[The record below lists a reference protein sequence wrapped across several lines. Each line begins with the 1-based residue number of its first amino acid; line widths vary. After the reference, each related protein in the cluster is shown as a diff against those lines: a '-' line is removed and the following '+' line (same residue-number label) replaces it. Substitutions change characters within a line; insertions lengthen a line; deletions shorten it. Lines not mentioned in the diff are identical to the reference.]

1 MHGLFVEGGNPMS
14 PAQSLEQR
22 APGASIELRPYQR
35 DALTAIEAAALRGVR
50 RQVVSLPTGAGK
62 TVIFTHLLVE
72 RQTRTLILV
81 HRDELIHQTL
91 EKLAMV
97 AQGTALDIGVIK
109 AARDEYAGQIVV
121 GSVQTLQR
129 AARLQRLAQTFGL
142 VVIDECHHAR
152 PNNSYGRILA
162 HVGADQD
169 DGPLTVG
176 YTATPFRPNND
187 PIITVA
193 GKPGCFDEVV
203 YTLPLL
209 GLVAQ
214 GYLSP
219 IVAKGL
225 LLEGLDLDAVRTR
238 HGDYVEQDLAAAL
251 MAADAPEHLVRGY
264 EALALGRRAL
274 IFCPTVAMTY
284 AVEQAFRRAGL
295 AAASVVG
302 DTPTDERQAIYR
314 QVRTG
319 SLQALVSCAV
329 LTEGFDEPSI
339 DCVMLARPTKSKVLL
354 YQCIGRGLRLWPT
367 KADCLV
373 IDATGATQRHGLLSI
388 AAELGL
394 LVPKTPQE
402 GLAGEERH
410 EGEDSRSA
418 PQLTGYRVYDINLA
432 QRTRLHWVETPKGY
446 WVVNLADRMLRV
458 RPDGQGTYRLE
469 VRKREERSYTQ
480 LVDRLSQ
487 EFCFGIASDTAR
499 DAQILHMVQEGARW
513 RQNPPSAKQE
523 AFARKLG
530 VRIEPGWRSGE
541 VSDAIVA
548 VTGEWYDE
556 GW

>member
-1 MHGLFVEGGNPMS
+1 MCVEEGQPMS
-14 PAQSLEQR
+14 TEQALEQR
-22 APGASIELRPYQR
+22 AAEVSIELRSYQR

-50 RQVVSLPTGAGK
+50 RQVVSLPTGSGK
-62 TVIFTHLLVE
+62 TVIFAHLLVE

-91 EKLAMV
+91 DKLAMV
-97 AQGTALDIGVIK
+97 AQGTALDIGVVK
-109 AARDEYAGQIVV
+109 AARDEHAGDVVV

-129 AARLQRLAQTFGL
+129 EARLQRLAQTFGL
-142 VVIDECHHAR
+142 VVVDECHHAL
-152 PNNSYGRILA
+152 PENSYGRILA
-162 HVGADQD
+162 HVGADQAE
-169 DGPLTVG
+169 GPLTVG
-176 YTATPFRPNND
+176 YTATPFRPNNA
-187 PIITVA
+187 PIITAA
-193 GKPGCFDEVV
+193 GTPGCFDEVV
-203 YTLPLL
+203 YSLPLM

-219 IVAKGL
+219 IVAKGIF
-225 LLEGLDLDAVRTR
+225 LEGLDLDVVRTR
-238 HGDYVEQDLAAAL
+238 HGDYVEHDLAAAL

-264 EALALGRRAL
+264 QELAPGRRAL
-274 IFCPTVAMTY
+274 LFCPTVEMTY

-302 DTPTDERQAIYR
+302 DTPIDERQAIYQ
-314 QVRTG
+314 QVRAG

-367 KADCLV
+367 KENCLL
-373 IDATGATQRHGLLSI
+373 IDATGATKRHGLLSM

-394 LVPKTPQE
+394 LVPKTPPE
-402 GLAGEERH
+402 AAVLEAGR
-410 EGEDSRSA
+410 EGEDTAVEPKR
-418 PQLTGYRVYDINLA
+418 TGYRAHDIDLA

-458 RPDGQGTYRLE
+458 RPDEQGTYRLE
-469 VRKREERSYTQ
+469 VRKRDERSYTR

-513 RQNPPSAKQE
+513 RQNAPSPKQE

-530 VRIEPGWRSGE
+530 VHIEPGWSSGE

-556 GW
+556 G